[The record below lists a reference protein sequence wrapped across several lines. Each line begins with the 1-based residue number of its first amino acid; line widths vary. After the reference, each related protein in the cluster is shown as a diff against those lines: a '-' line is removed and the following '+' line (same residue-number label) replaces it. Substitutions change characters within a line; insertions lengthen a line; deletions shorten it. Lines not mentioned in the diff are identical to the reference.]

1 MRKKTLTYIPLI
13 LFFVSVL
20 AVSCSKDGDGLAP
33 CSAAWATEVN
43 AEWTAVISAATI
55 YAQDETAA
63 NCNALKSAYQ
73 DYINAMKPFGNCAT
87 LTGQDRADWKQAVE
101 DAEAE
106 VATLCQ

>member
-1 MRKKTLTYIPLI
+1 MRKVSFKHIPVI
-13 LFFVSVL
+13 IFCISVL
-20 AVSCSKDGDGLAP
+20 ATACSKDDDGVAP
-33 CSAAWATEVN
+33 CSAAWATEVQSEYQ
-43 AEWTAVISAATI
+43 AIISAATI

-63 NCNALKSAYQ
+63 NCNALKTAYQ

-87 LTGQDRADWKQAVE
+87 LTGQDRTDWQKAIE

>member
-1 MRKKTLTYIPLI
+1 MRKVSLKHIPLI
-13 LFFVSVL
+13 IFCFTLL
-20 AVSCSKDGDGLAP
+20 AAACSKDGDGLAP

-55 YAQDETAA
+55 YAQDETDA
-63 NCNALKSAYQ
+63 NYNALKSAYQ

-101 DAEAE
+101 EAEAE